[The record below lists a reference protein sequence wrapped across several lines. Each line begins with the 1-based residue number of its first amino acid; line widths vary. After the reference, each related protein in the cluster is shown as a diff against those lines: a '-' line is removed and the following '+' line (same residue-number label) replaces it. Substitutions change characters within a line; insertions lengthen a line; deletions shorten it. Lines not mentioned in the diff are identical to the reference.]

1 MEKSNAGKQSLA
13 LKIFAL
19 SLFCLMFLF
28 MLLGCASP
36 DGNFGADSNGQIMIS
51 LPTERGD
58 SFSEINERGFKNGGL
73 RLVGVFALNFSL
85 VVFLYAQSCERGA
98 ASVCRFGE
106 NRRIYKLFRL

>member
-1 MEKSNAGKQSLA
+1 MEKSNAYKQSLA
-13 LKIFAL
+13 LKMFAL

-58 SFSEINERGFKNGGL
+58 SFSEINERGFTKT
-73 RLVGVFALNFSL
+73 ADCASSAFSL
-85 VVFLYAQSCERGA
+85 STSRSSYSYM
-98 ASVCRFGE
+98 
-106 NRRIYKLFRL
+106 RRAVNAGGFRLPIR